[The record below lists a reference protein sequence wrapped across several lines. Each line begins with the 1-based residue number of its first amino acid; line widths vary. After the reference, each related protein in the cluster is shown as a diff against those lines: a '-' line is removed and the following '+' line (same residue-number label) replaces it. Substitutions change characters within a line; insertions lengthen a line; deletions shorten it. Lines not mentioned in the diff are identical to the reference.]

1 MKKSTILSLWVMLVL
16 SLLLLL
22 SCNPSQHRIPSIDD
36 GIEWTTLT
44 GVLTDSSDDNL
55 PDYVV
60 TATSTETGRTFS
72 GVVDDAGRF
81 TVRVPRG
88 GTFIL
93 SLISSDGEAVGS
105 ITVASEERRI
115 SIDRSD
121 DAETAFMGIIAGSDG
136 NPLDL
141 GTIKMPEDVETDP
154 IVATIPEESIN
165 TIITA
170 MVDTSGVPVGIG
182 SLGKTDTSDSSDSD
196 TAPNIADPDGDG
208 LPNVIDADDDGDG
221 IIDDMDPD
229 ADGDGTVDS
238 ETSLADI
245 LPVEFT
251 VGYLLDIRGG
261 EGIHSYFGGDDDKF
275 DGLVRDMRADL
286 MVNITDPAR
295 MAAVES
301 VAILIDSSPE
311 YTDTLVASEFDTTDP
326 TQTFVDGSTAHP
338 GYDPVTGNPIPS
350 MDWSDMEN
358 SDGIP
363 YQIPISMMDSSD
375 DRVSCRVGLKLPE
388 GSTSLFEA
396 GDTFTVELR
405 YSEESGIETEYYS
418 QMINFIYDNVTR
430 FQAWASGNNIE
441 PSSYTSVYDGTEGS
455 PYPGDASKPI
465 ELTYDGGDDYIWF
478 KIIPP
483 KDDDGNYITT
493 GGFRYELFDHINDGA
508 DSADAATDPSAG
520 LSSPDLTV
528 FAGTWQTDA
537 DGDHNRYDSDLSDER
552 LSDDGDPFYFAVPLP
567 VKYILEADD
576 NGDGSVEIEYFM
588 NINDESY
595 IKNRLVFSIAEG
607 D

>member
-1 MKKSTILSLWVMLVL
+1 MKKNTILSLWVLVVL

-22 SCNPSQHRIPSIDD
+22 SCNPSQRTIPSIDD

-44 GVLTDSSDDNL
+44 GILTDSSDENL
-55 PDYVV
+55 PDYIV
-60 TATSTETGRTFS
+60 TATSTETGRTFTGIVDTE
-72 GVVDDAGRF
+72 GVF

-93 SLISSDGEAVGS
+93 SLISDEGEAVGS
-105 ITVASEERRI
+105 ITVKEKEKSRLHVRPEPAC
-115 SIDRSD
+115 
-121 DAETAFMGIIAGSDG
+121 MGIIAGADG
-136 NPLDL
+136 TPLDL
-141 GTIKMPEDVETDP
+141 GTITVPDDVNDTPIVTEIPED
-154 IVATIPEESIN
+154 SMN
-165 TIITA
+165 KIITA
-170 MVDTSGVPVGIG
+170 VVNSSGVPIGIG
-182 SLGKTDTSDSSDSD
+182 SLGKPASHSSND
-196 TAPNIADPDGDG
+196 ANIADSDKDG

-221 IIDDMDPD
+221 ILDDLDPD
-229 ADGDGTVDS
+229 TVIVSD
-238 ETSLADI
+238 DI

-261 EGIHSYFGGDDDKF
+261 GGIHSYFGADDDKF
-275 DGLVRDMRADL
+275 AGLVRDMRADL

-301 VAILIDSSPE
+301 VAILIDSSPA
-311 YTDTLVASEFDTTDP
+311 YTETLIASEFDTADP
-326 TQTFVDGSTAHP
+326 TQTFVDGSTITPA
-338 GYDPVTGNPIPS
+338 GTS
-350 MDWSDMEN
+350 LAWSDMEN
-358 SDGIP
+358 RDGIP
-363 YQIPISMMDSSD
+363 YQIPVSTMDSSD

-430 FQAWASGNNIE
+430 FQAWDSGNTE
-441 PSSYTSVYDGTEGS
+441 PGTYNPVYDGTEGS
-455 PYPGDASKPI
+455 PYPGDADNPI
-465 ELTYDGGDDYIWF
+465 ELTYDSGDDYIWF

-493 GGFRYELFDHINDGA
+493 GGFRYELFDHVNDGA
-508 DSADAATDPSAG
+508 DPADAATDPSAG

-528 FAGTWQTDA
+528 CAGTWQTDE
-537 DGDHNRYDSDLSDER
+537 DGDHNRYDSDLADER
-552 LSDDGDPFYFAVPLP
+552 LHDDDTTYYFAVPLP

-576 NGDGSVEIEYFM
+576 NGDGTVEIEYFM